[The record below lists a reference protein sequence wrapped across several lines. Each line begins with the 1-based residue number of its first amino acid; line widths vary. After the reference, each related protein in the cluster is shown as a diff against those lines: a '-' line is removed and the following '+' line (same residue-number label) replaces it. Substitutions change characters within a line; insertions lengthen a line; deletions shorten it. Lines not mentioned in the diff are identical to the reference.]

1 MPIQFTSAMSITK
14 YSSIIQINLHF
25 YPPFTLIPMGHI
37 AFPSF
42 GWLQD
47 RTVVTKLPIIHSSI
61 NHLSR
66 GFISF
71 VKQI

>member
-1 MPIQFTSAMSITK
+1 MLLQFTSAMSITK
-14 YSSIIQINLHF
+14 YSPAIQISWHF

-47 RTVVTKLPIIHSSI
+47 RTVVTELPIIHS
-61 NHLSR
+61 
-66 GFISF
+66 
-71 VKQI
+71 